1 MERLAGKRD
10 REEEMAAKYLAFV
23 GTLNREAP
31 YFQGARGKGLVV
43 YSFDEATLAVEEL
56 ANAPDIDNPT
66 FLSIDATGTRVYANS
81 EIFPWKEGLVSAYR
95 FDRGTQS
102 LDYLNMQ
109 ATLGSITAHN
119 MVSRD
124 GSRLLVAN
132 YGMGSGG
139 PDQSVVV
146 FGIRPDGGLTPPV
159 ASVRQEGTGL
169 DAARQERSHAHSITE
184 LIGSLTVVADLGADT
199 LTTYRLKADGGLEQL
214 AVSKTAPGAGPR
226 HVALHPNGRLIF
238 LMNELDS
245 TIASFRLDPETGVL
259 TQLDAQPAV
268 PAEARASNHCAD
280 IQISHDGRFI
290 YGSNRGHDSVS
301 CFAVDEATGK
311 LSLVGFF
318 PCGGATPRNLA
329 ITPSGNHLFSANQ
342 NADRISIFARNQQT
356 GALTDTGRAIAVGTP
371 MCVKFAAW
379 E

>member
-1 MERLAGKRD
+1 MD
-10 REEEMAAKYLAFV
+10 SKYIAFV

-31 YFQGARGKGLVV
+31 YFQGARGRGLVV
-43 YSFDEATLAVEEL
+43 YSFDEGTLEIEEL
-56 ANAPDIDNPT
+56 ANAPEIDNPT
-66 FLSIDATGTRVYANS
+66 FLSVDTAGTHVYANS
-81 EIFPWKEGLVSAYR
+81 EIFPWKEGLVTAYR
-95 FDRGTQS
+95 FDRRS
-102 LDYLNMQ
+102 RALDYINMQ
-109 ATLGSITAHN
+109 ASLGSITAHN

-124 GSRLLVAN
+124 GSRLLIAN

-146 FGIRPDGGLTPPV
+146 FGIRPDGGLTPPI
-159 ASVRQEGTGL
+159 ASVQQKGTGP
-169 DAARQERSHAHSITE
+169 DSSRQERSHAHSVTE
-184 LIGSLTVVADLGADT
+184 LLSGGLAVVADLGADT
-199 LTTYRLKADGGLEQL
+199 LTTYRLKVDGTMQQI

-245 TIASFRLDPETGVL
+245 TVASFLLDPASGTL
-259 TQLDAQPAV
+259 SQLDAQPAV

-280 IQISHDGRFI
+280 IQISPDGRFI

-301 CFAVDEATGK
+301 CFAVDETTGK

-318 PCGGATPRNLA
+318 PCGGSTPRNLA

-342 NADRISIFARNQQT
+342 NADRVSIFARDHQT
-356 GALTDTGRAIAVGTP
+356 GVLTDTGRAIEVGTP
-371 MCVKFAAW
+371 MCVKFA
-379 E
+379 